1 MNLRLTT
8 AGRALLA
15 DGTNTGTAAV
25 ALTHLALGSGSAAA
39 GAANDAKTA
48 LITERDRSALGGA
61 AEVAGQ
67 IAFRADFSPSAS
79 YSITEAGLFGRV
91 GASGAVTLIA
101 YWTAGGDALAA
112 AVSGAA
118 LTVGGVLEV
127 QAAAADVTVTIA
139 TTVQFGDPALAA
151 RVTAVEGVATTATT
165 KNTAQDTLLAGLR
178 TDLAAMQAAAITTA
192 NIGEHLMT
200 AELKVGVSAA
210 DDEDDNHQDA
220 TYWSAGGPVSGVSV
234 SSSGGITFGPGVYRV
249 TGYESS
255 VSSRPRNGFNGFL
268 IYDSGS
274 VGGSRYRIR
283 IDDLISVATGASAT
297 KRGHDSDLGSYHA
310 VLFIRRVG
318 DAPA

>member
-91 GASGAVTLIA
+91 GASGAVTMIA

-127 QAAAADVTVTIA
+127 QAAAADVSVTIA
-139 TTVQFGDPALAA
+139 TTVQFGDPALAL
-151 RVTAVEGVATTATT
+151 RVTAVET
-165 KNTAQDTLLAGLR
+165 KNTGQDTLLAGLR

-192 NIGEHLMT
+192 NIKEHILT
-200 AELKVGVSAA
+200 QEIKVVVASSNDAQGNPQAA
-210 DDEDDNHQDA
+210 THRA
-220 TYWSAGGPVSGVSV
+220 AGGPVAGVSV
-234 SSSGGITFGPGVYRV
+234 SSSAGVTFGPGLYRV
-249 TGYESS
+249 TGFANDPT
-255 VSSRPRNGFNGFL
+255 VIHQLGFSAVKVL
-268 IYDSGS
+268 EAPHPEKDSYL
-274 VGGSRYRIR
+274 V
-283 IDDLISVATGASAT
+283 DDLVSVATGASRT
-297 KRGHDSDLGSYHA
+297 SVGTPGVYTV
-310 VLFIRRVG
+310 VLFIRRIG